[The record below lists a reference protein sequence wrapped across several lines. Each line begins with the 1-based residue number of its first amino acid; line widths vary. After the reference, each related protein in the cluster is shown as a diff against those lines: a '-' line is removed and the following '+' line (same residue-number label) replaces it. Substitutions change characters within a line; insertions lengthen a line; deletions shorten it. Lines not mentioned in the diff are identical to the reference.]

1 MRADEHPNLSGDGE
15 RVRLDKWL
23 WAARFFKT
31 RTLATEAVDG
41 GRVQVNGERAKPS
54 RVVHP
59 GDLLA
64 IRIGPYA
71 WTITVTGLSSRRGP
85 ATEARTLYTE
95 SDQSRLAREETIARI
110 KAARPV
116 NPLHKGRPTKRD
128 RRELDRLRDEGD
140 GDGGPAD

>member
-1 MRADEHPNLSGDGE
+1 MRYDEHKGASSETE

-31 RTLATEAVDG
+31 RSLATDAVDG
-41 GRVQVNGERAKPS
+41 GHVQVNGERAKPS
-54 RVVHP
+54 RAVHP

-71 WTITVTGLSSRRGP
+71 WTITVVGLSSRRGP
-85 ATEARTLYTE
+85 ATQARLLYTE
-95 SDQSRLAREETIARI
+95 SDESRLSREDTIARV
-110 KAARPV
+110 KAARPI

-128 RRELDRLRDEGD
+128 RRELDRLRGEGD
-140 GDGGPAD
+140 GQDGPGE